1 MEITF
6 FQGLWF
12 LLIFVLIAGYFVLD
26 GFDLGAGVLY
36 PFVAKNDKEKAV
48 VRTSIGPVWDGNEV
62 WLLTAG
68 GALFAAFPA
77 AYATTFSGF
86 YLAVMLV
93 LFGLIVRA
101 VSVEY
106 RGHDL
111 KWAKVWDIC
120 FFIGSLLPALLLG
133 VAVGNIFAG
142 IPMSANGD
150 YAGVPL
156 LGLITPF
163 TLLCGLLG
171 LSMFLT
177 QGASWLALKAPKPS
191 DMQARVA
198 KLRFPLQIVS
208 LVLFVAVT
216 AFVLMGVQPAMDPML
231 GAVRWVLA
239 ILFVAAIVVSIF
251 FAKKK
256 DCDLGAFIAQSGAA
270 ALLVLLLAASMFP
283 NFVFATA
290 DSIGPAITAM
300 NASSSELTLMWMTII
315 TCVGLPLVL
324 VYHVIIYRTFRGRV
338 KDEDLAH
345 Y

>member
-239 ILFVAAIVVSIF
+239 ILFVAAIVV
-251 FAKKK
+251 
-256 DCDLGAFIAQSGAA
+256 
-270 ALLVLLLAASMFP
+270 
-283 NFVFATA
+283 
-290 DSIGPAITAM
+290 
-300 NASSSELTLMWMTII
+300 
-315 TCVGLPLVL
+315 
-324 VYHVIIYRTFRGRV
+324 
-338 KDEDLAH
+338 
-345 Y
+345 